1 MRNALLVLHII
12 AVAAWLGAN
21 LTLGFAG
28 STTRD
33 ADRAARRWWAV
44 TQGQMS
50 RVYYNLAGVVVLL
63 SGVGLVLVDS
73 PYEFSDVFVS
83 VGFLAVIV
91 GLVLGVF
98 QFGPGTRALVEAID
112 AGDEAAEHRL
122 NSRLALVGMVDSLV
136 LVVAIV
142 AMVARWGF

>member
-1 MRNALLVLHII
+1 
-12 AVAAWLGAN
+12 
-21 LTLGFAG
+21 
-28 STTRD
+28 
-33 ADRAARRWWAV
+33 
-44 TQGQMS
+44 MS
-50 RVYYNLAGVVVLL
+50 RVYYNVAGVVVLL

-91 GLVLGVF
+91 GLVLGVL
-98 QFGPGTRALVEAID
+98 QFGPGTRALVGAID
-112 AGDEAAEHRL
+112 DGDEAAEHRL
-122 NSRLALVGMVDSLV
+122 TNRLALVGMVDSLV